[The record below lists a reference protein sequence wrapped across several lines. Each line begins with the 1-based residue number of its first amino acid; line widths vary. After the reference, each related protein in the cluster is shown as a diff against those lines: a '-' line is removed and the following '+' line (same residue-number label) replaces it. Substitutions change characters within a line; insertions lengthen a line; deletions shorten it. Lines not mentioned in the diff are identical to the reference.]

1 MLSIILTQCKT
12 ILLSKPSFSVAKLNY
27 IAFPSLHNA
36 NEDGLLAT
44 GGDLTLDTLVS
55 AYSQGIFPWFNN
67 DQPLLWWS
75 PDPRL
80 VLYPSQVIISKSMA
94 KVLRQKRYSVTCDQA
109 FQEVIK
115 ACALRGETAS
125 NNSDDETWITV
136 DMHQAYSDL
145 YKAGYAHSIEVWQ
158 DQTLVGGLYG
168 VVLGKVFFGESM
180 FSKVSNAS
188 KLALISLCQHLRNL
202 DFDIIDCQVVSS
214 HLFSLGAVEIRR
226 HDFLTYLKEIDIQQN
241 SNNFAIKFNDDDLL
255 DQKNLV

>member
-1 MLSIILTQCKT
+1 MLSIILKRCIHTRH
-12 ILLSKPSFSVAKLNY
+12 SEPNSNVAKLNY
-27 IAFPSLHNA
+27 IAFPSLNNA
-36 NEDGLLAT
+36 NEDGLLAM

-80 VLYPSQVIISKSMA
+80 VLYPDQLVISKSMA
-94 KVLRQKRYSVTCDQA
+94 KVLRQKRYRITCDQS

-115 ACALRGETAS
+115 ACALRGETTS
-125 NNSDDETWITV
+125 NNSDNETWITA
-136 DMHQAYSDL
+136 DMHKAYNDL
-145 YKAGYAHSIEVWQ
+145 FKAGYAHSIEVWQ

-188 KLALISLCQHLRNL
+188 KLALISLCQHLKKL
-202 DFDIIDCQVVSS
+202 DFDIVDCQVASS
-214 HLFSLGAVEIRR
+214 HLFSLGAVEIPRK
-226 HDFLTYLKEIDIQQN
+226 DFMTYLKEIDIQQN
-241 SNNFAIKFNDDDLL
+241 SNKFAIKFQGNDLL
-255 DQKNLV
+255 DLRNLV